1 VLDAIGAARREGRP
15 FTPAF
20 VGGPLR
26 ARPAVGGYAGRVV
39 ALTGPA
45 CMSACDR
52 LAALLRASGR
62 AVLVGA
68 PTEGAGGSQQ
78 ETAAVAAR
86 WTDSRR
92 VLWVSIPNASFGVPR
107 AAAGPV
113 VAVASSAAPGGLAP
127 AAAEGPVRAGEIP
140 FEAFFDGY
148 LIENRPV
155 EPDVR
160 YDARVDD
167 VTSGGRGWQEQ
178 VDAILLD
185 DPKATPVAA
194 ATRAPG
200 ARAG

>member
-1 VLDAIGAARREGRP
+1 
-15 FTPAF
+15 
-20 VGGPLR
+20 
-26 ARPAVGGYAGRVV
+26 
-39 ALTGPA
+39 
-45 CMSACDR
+45 MSACDR

-62 AVLVGA
+62 AVLLGA

-78 ETAAVAAR
+78 ETAGVAAR
-86 WTDSRR
+86 WTDSGR
-92 VLWVSIPNASFGVPR
+92 VLSVSIPNASFGVPR
-107 AAAGPV
+107 AAVAGPV
-113 VAVASSAAPGGLAP
+113 VAVASAPGAPPSLPAP
-127 AAAEGPVRAGEIP
+127 AAPRAGEIP

-160 YDARVDD
+160 YDAGVDD

-194 ATRAPG
+194 ATRASG